1 MAHTQTADDDE
12 MNETAM
18 KILAKS
24 GPWAVVAGVLIG
36 VFVFDVRVGLT
47 EGRNQHGAILKAV
60 EDIENIA
67 GQTDM
72 AQQQI
77 LYVLQTMC
85 VNVSDTETERDNCQ
99 RRIDTRTR

>member
-1 MAHTQTADDDE
+1 MAQQQDDE

-36 VFVFDVRVGLT
+36 VFVFDVRVGITQQHQQHQALIMGV
-47 EGRNQHGAILKAV
+47 EGVK
-60 EDIENIA
+60 EIA
-67 GQTDM
+67 GQSDM

-77 LYVLQTMC
+77 LYVLQTLC
-85 VNVSDTETERDNCQ
+85 VNAAKTDVQRDNCQ
-99 RRIDTRTR
+99 RQIGTRNR

>member
-1 MAHTQTADDDE
+1 

-47 EGRNQHGAILKAV
+47 EGRNEHGAILKTLG
-60 EDIENIA
+60 DIENIA
-67 GQTDM
+67 GQSDM
-72 AQQQI
+72 SQQQI

-85 VNVSDTETERDNCQ
+85 ANQARTDDQRDSCQ
-99 RRIDTRTR
+99 RRIDLRTR

>member
-1 MAHTQTADDDE
+1 MAEDDE
-12 MNETAM
+12 MNETAL
-18 KILAKS
+18 KVLAKS
-24 GPWAVVAGVLIG
+24 GPWAIVAGVLIG

-47 EGRNQHGAILKAV
+47 ETKNEHRALIHSVDAV
-60 EDIENIA
+60 KDIA
-67 GQTDM
+67 GQSDM

-85 VNVSDTETERDNCQ
+85 ANQARTDDQRDNCQ

>member
-1 MAHTQTADDDE
+1 
-12 MNETAM
+12 MNETAW
-18 KILAKS
+18 KALAKG
-24 GPWAVVAGVLIG
+24 GPWAIVAGVLIG

-47 EGRNQHGAILKAV
+47 EGRQQHDDILKAV
-60 EDIENIA
+60 KSMENIA

-72 AQQQI
+72 AQQQV

-85 VNVSDTETERDNCQ
+85 VNAAASEAQRDNCQ

>member
-1 MAHTQTADDDE
+1 
-12 MNETAM
+12 MNETAL
-18 KILAKS
+18 KVLAKS

-47 EGRNQHGAILKAV
+47 EGRQQHADILNAMQSM
-60 EDIENIA
+60 ENIA

-72 AQQQI
+72 AQQQV

-85 VNVSDTETERDNCQ
+85 VNAAETAQQRDNCQ